1 MAEALFL
8 DSVTVRRGSA
18 LLVDAL
24 TWRVPVGSHWAVLGP
39 NGAGKSTALRL
50 AGGWWYPTTGTV
62 DILGCRLGRVELQAL
77 RRRIGWVDPRQRL
90 GDIDVTEAVLSGVTG
105 SNGYLPR
112 WSPTDEELGRLD
124 HLLALTGLADKRR
137 LRWAQLSQGERARTL
152 IARALITEPDL
163 LLLDEP
169 TTGLDLPGRE
179 RLLGVI
185 DTLRRQRPELTTVL
199 VTHHVE
205 EIAASTSDV
214 LLLKDA
220 RVLAAGPVGETLT
233 ADNLSRLY
241 DMPVA
246 VEYKSGRWFA
256 HGEPLGL

>member
-1 MAEALFL
+1 MSHALSLL
-8 DSVTVRRGSA
+8 DATVRRGSTH
-18 LLVDAL
+18 LIRDV
-24 TWRVPVGSHWAVLGP
+24 TWQAPVGSHWAVLGP

-62 DILGCRLGRVELQAL
+62 DILGERLGRVELQRL

-90 GDIDVTEAVLSGVTG
+90 GDHPVAELVLSGVTA
-105 SNGYLPR
+105 SNGLLPR
-112 WSPTDEELGRLD
+112 WTPESAELARLEELLE
-124 HLLALTGLADKRR
+124 LTGMAAKRDR
-137 LRWAQLSQGERARTL
+137 RWSALSQGERARTL
-152 IARALITEPDL
+152 IARALINEPEL

-185 DTLRRQRPELTTVL
+185 DRLRAAQPGLTTVL

-214 LLLKDA
+214 LLLRDG
-220 RVLAAGPVGETLT
+220 RVLASGPVDEALT
-233 ADNLSRLY
+233 SENLSALY
-241 DMPVA
+241 DLPVSLEK
-246 VEYKSGRWFA
+246 VHGRWFA
-256 HGEPLGL
+256 LCI

>member
-1 MAEALFL
+1 MTDSLAL
-8 DSVTVRRGSA
+8 DNVTVRRGSS
-18 LLVDAL
+18 LLLDAL
-24 TWRVPVGSHWAVLGP
+24 SWHVPRGSHWAVLGP
-39 NGAGKSTALRL
+39 NGAGKSTALKL
-50 AGGWWYPTTGTV
+50 AGGWWYPSTGTV
-62 DILGCRLGRVELQAL
+62 DILGHRLGRVELQQL

-90 GDIDVTEAVLSGVTG
+90 GDLTVEEAVLSGVTA

-112 WSPTDEELGRLD
+112 WSASPDELGRLD
-124 HLLALTGLADKRR
+124 HLLALTGLADKRPR
-137 LRWAQLSQGERARTL
+137 RWAQLSAGERARTL

-185 DTLRRQRPELTTVL
+185 DTLRIQRPELTTVL

-220 RVLAAGPVGETLT
+220 RALAAGPIDKVLNGENLT
-233 ADNLSRLY
+233 RLY
-241 DMPVA
+241 DMPVR
-246 VEYKSGRWFA
+246 VDHVGGRWFA
-256 HGEPLGL
+256 HAGQLGL

>member
-1 MAEALFL
+1 MADALFL
-8 DSVTVRRGSA
+8 DSVTVRRGA
-18 LLVDAL
+18 TLLLDAL
-24 TWRVPVGSHWAVLGP
+24 TWHVPAGSHWAVLGP
-39 NGAGKSTALRL
+39 NGAGKTTALRL

-62 DILGCRLGRVELQAL
+62 DILGHRLGRVELQAL

-112 WSPTDEELGRLD
+112 WSPTDDELGRLD

-137 LRWAQLSQGERARTL
+137 LRWTQLSQGERARTL
-152 IARALITEPDL
+152 IARALMTEPDL

-185 DTLRRQRPELTTVL
+185 DTLRRQRPDLTTVL

-214 LLLKDA
+214 LLMKDG
-220 RVLAAGPVGETLT
+220 RVLAAGPVETTLT
-233 ADNLSRLY
+233 GAHLSALY
-241 DMPVA
+241 GLE
-246 VEYKSGRWFA
+246 VELQQVRGRWFA
-256 HGEPLGL
+256 LCI